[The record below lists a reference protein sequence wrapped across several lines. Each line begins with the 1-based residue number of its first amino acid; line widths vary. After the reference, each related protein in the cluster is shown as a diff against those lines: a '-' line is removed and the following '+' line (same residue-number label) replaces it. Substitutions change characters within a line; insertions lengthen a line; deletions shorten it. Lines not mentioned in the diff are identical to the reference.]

1 MAKEIGHMSKGDFRQ
16 WGFRRLVLSL
26 ILIFSI
32 GIGCQKAEKPQQEP
46 QARITEY
53 INLSFQAKSLADRDS
68 MLNLLTGEAKT
79 RLASW
84 SEDQFRQAFIE
95 SKRQFLK
102 LLFRETKAISSTEVM
117 VTYELTFLDKSKGNG
132 TKITQRKIACLVK
145 VAGSWGIKEV
155 QNIKE
160 LVEYKN
166 EMSLP

>member
-1 MAKEIGHMSKGDFRQ
+1 MSRGDSRLL
-16 WGFRRLVLSL
+16 GFRGVVFGLV
-26 ILIFSI
+26 LIFSV
-32 GIGCQKAEKPQQEP
+32 GSGCQKAEKTQQEP

-84 SEDQFRQAFIE
+84 SEEQFRQAFIE

-102 LLFRETKAISSTEVM
+102 LLFRETKNISPTEVM

-132 TKITQRKIACLVK
+132 TKITQRKIANLVK
-145 VAGSWGIKEV
+145 GSGTWGIKEV

-160 LVEYKN
+160 LVEYQN